1 MDEGQA
7 QEASEYVLLHRDTG
21 LMLYRT
27 QATEQE
33 ILRVNQQFKLTSNRG
48 RFVAARFLMHA

>member
-1 MDEGQA
+1 MAEGQA
-7 QEASEYVLLHRDTG
+7 QEPSEYVLLHRDTG

-33 ILRVNQQFKLTSNRG
+33 ILRVNQQFKFAGNRG
-48 RFVAARFLMHA
+48 RFVAARFLMHP